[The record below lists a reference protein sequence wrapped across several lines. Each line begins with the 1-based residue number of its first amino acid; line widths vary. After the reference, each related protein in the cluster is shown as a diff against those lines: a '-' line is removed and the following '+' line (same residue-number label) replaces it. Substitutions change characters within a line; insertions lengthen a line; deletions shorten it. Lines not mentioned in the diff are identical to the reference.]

1 LGDLTL
7 LSAYLV
13 CLSSHEGHMKKFACL
28 FGLLSSLACHA
39 QSAQADAPSDAAPR
53 AQVIARE
60 RPVDSVEPL
69 PRQLQLTPE
78 QWPLWQVYQSK
89 VEAFTQHFYR
99 ERPVLPSAQESA
111 PAQMGRVVMNLQN
124 RLALLEDAE
133 QAVKNLYAVLTPTQ
147 QLLANQALL
156 GAMPGLLPAVGSAGT
171 HDEGRRSEP
180 RPGTEMRRRGGG
192 MGSGM
197 GGGRG
202 Y

>member
-1 LGDLTL
+1 
-7 LSAYLV
+7 
-13 CLSSHEGHMKKFACL
+13 MKKFACL

-39 QSAQADAPSDAAPR
+39 QSVQADAPSDAAPR
-53 AQVIARE
+53 AQVITSA

-69 PRQLQLTPE
+69 QRQLQLTPE
-78 QWPLWQVYQSK
+78 QGPLWQVYQSK

-99 ERPVLPSAQESA
+99 ERPVLPSAQECA

-197 GGGRG
+197 GGSRG
-202 Y
+202 F

>member
-1 LGDLTL
+1 
-7 LSAYLV
+7 
-13 CLSSHEGHMKKFACL
+13 
-28 FGLLSSLACHA
+28 
-39 QSAQADAPSDAAPR
+39 
-53 AQVIARE
+53 
-60 RPVDSVEPL
+60 
-69 PRQLQLTPE
+69 
-78 QWPLWQVYQSK
+78 
-89 VEAFTQHFYR
+89 
-99 ERPVLPSAQESA
+99 
-111 PAQMGRVVMNLQN
+111 MNLQN

-202 Y
+202 F